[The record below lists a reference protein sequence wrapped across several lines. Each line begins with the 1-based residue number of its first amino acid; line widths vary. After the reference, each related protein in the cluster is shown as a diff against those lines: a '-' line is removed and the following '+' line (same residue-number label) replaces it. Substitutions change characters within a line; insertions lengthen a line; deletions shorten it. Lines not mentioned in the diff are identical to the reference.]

1 MRMWVLFFL
10 YMLMYNLP
18 NEVDTLYKHVVNEF
32 SRRNRYKV
40 DGLFS
45 VRATI
50 EDNIQC
56 IDYVVIIELN

>member
-1 MRMWVLFFL
+1 
-10 YMLMYNLP
+10 MYNLP
-18 NEVDTLYKHVVNEF
+18 NEVDTLYKHVMNEF

-40 DGLFS
+40 DGLVS

-50 EDNIQC
+50 EDNIQY